1 MERQGVGERVTP
13 KREMN
18 GLRKYTRWFAVSLI
32 DFVVSIFLHECGH
45 GLASILDNYLRINW
59 PAR

>member
-1 MERQGVGERVTP
+1 
-13 KREMN
+13 MN

-32 DFVVSIFLHECGH
+32 VFMVSIFLHECGH